1 MNEVGEVEYIEAE
14 DVRRSPF
21 RVAVSPLPSLNF
33 AVRDAAGAQRS
44 ATPEAWCE
52 AIRRHLRRQDYETLA
67 PFVTSGPTLVPDP
80 LVGLSEAPGDSFK
93 DAVERM
99 MATPIE
105 ALADE
110 IADCSAASDNPAWV
124 EAQRDPMRWLR
135 RYVASLLR
143 AWKGFGPVWRHARP
157 ALDREVE
164 RVGMATA
171 LDAQLELL
179 DGLLASGDVE
189 SERWCIE
196 CKFYTGRFRFRD
208 DGVVLMPLVAGERSS
223 ILARS
228 GDTLTSVSYPLR
240 SVLGLEPA
248 EMQPATLEGLL
259 GVPRAQILRTVARPT
274 SIGRLAEALRA
285 VPSAATHHVKALEAA
300 GLVVRDRR
308 GRNVVVRHSARGMAL
323 LELYGELERELEP
336 DRSRRSRRLRA
347 VPASRDLAS

>member
-1 MNEVGEVEYIEAE
+1 MTGIEYIEAE
-14 DVRRSPF
+14 DVRRTPF
-21 RVAVSPLPSLNF
+21 RVAVTPLPSLSS
-33 AVRDAAGAQRS
+33 ALREAAGSQPSGMPR
-44 ATPEAWCE
+44 AWAE
-52 AIRRHLRRQDYETLA
+52 AIRRHLRSQDYETLRPLVA
-67 PFVTSGPTLVPDP
+67 PGPTLLPDP
-80 LVGLSEAPGDSFK
+80 LLGLAAPPGESLQ
-93 DAVERM
+93 DAIERM
-99 MATPIE
+99 MATPHDL
-105 ALADE
+105 LAAE
-110 IADCSAASDNPAWV
+110 IAECAAVTGDEAWRSA
-124 EAQRDPMRWLR
+124 RHDPGRWLR

-248 EMQPATLEGLL
+248 EVQP
-259 GVPRAQILRTVARPT
+259 
-274 SIGRLAEALRA
+274 
-285 VPSAATHHVKALEAA
+285 
-300 GLVVRDRR
+300 
-308 GRNVVVRHSARGMAL
+308 
-323 LELYGELERELEP
+323 
-336 DRSRRSRRLRA
+336 
-347 VPASRDLAS
+347 